1 MAEAIEFGYLSLSWV
16 STNYVKARWGAL
28 ISACRY
34 AGSFDARSLSQIGVR
49 LIGRLAGITNGK
61 AQFAGS
67 LRNICALSDLKM
79 GRLLDTIDTWARNN
93 GLDETVEPP
102 YQRGSRYAFWD
113 ITIALRNWVL
123 TPSGYRL
130 DPPKV
135 ISVAFSDIRNLHKL
149 APLCGGQ
156 RRQK

>member
-1 MAEAIEFGYLSLSWV
+1 M
-16 STNYVKARWGAL
+16 
-28 ISACRY
+28 
-34 AGSFDARSLSQIGVR
+34 R
-49 LIGRLAGITNGK
+49 LIGRLAGISNGK

-93 GLDETVEPP
+93 GLGEAVEPP

-123 TPSGYRL
+123 TQSRHRL